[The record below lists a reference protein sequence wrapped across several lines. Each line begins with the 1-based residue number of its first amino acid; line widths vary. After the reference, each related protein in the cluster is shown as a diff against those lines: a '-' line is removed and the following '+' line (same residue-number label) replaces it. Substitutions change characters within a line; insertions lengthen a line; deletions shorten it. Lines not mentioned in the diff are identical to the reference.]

1 MFDQD
6 AYSRYHMVRAGRR
19 WWTKIQ
25 YVVMPRL
32 IIRSPYCLL
41 IEFSFPPSSYHVIA
55 MYEHDQ
61 FIFPSAM
68 RFAHSAAV
76 HSHPH
81 CQHTCLITVPTSSS
95 VTAVFPSM
103 APPDPGLAAIFFI
116 RLREKRPRG
125 PARFNP
131 ESIVRTSAFVISIIS
146 WTETKETLQLTSH
159 DLSSIVFT
167 PSAFVEPQIPLHPPS
182 GIAFPDP
189 ATLLPVL

>member
-1 MFDQD
+1 MTRSARHVRSRRLLKISHGACRKEVVDQNTVC
-6 AYSRYHMVRAGRR
+6 RYAKV
-19 WWTKIQ
+19 
-25 YVVMPRL
+25 

-131 ESIVRTSAFVISIIS
+131 ESTVRTSAFVISIIS
-146 WTETKETLQLTSH
+146 
-159 DLSSIVFT
+159 
-167 PSAFVEPQIPLHPPS
+167 
-182 GIAFPDP
+182 
-189 ATLLPVL
+189 